1 MSDYDPDK
9 ARKFASMLR
18 DKVGSKEYYS
28 AKETVDDVR
37 YAIGAGE
44 TAAAGAKLV
53 GKSLFNIGK
62 FIAGDLLPSAL
73 DKGASNYHKREE
85 QGSWEIDD
93 GLDDDIRDIERLGA
107 DIDAEME
114 RLDADIDAKIQS
126 MNWE

>member
-44 TAAAGAKLV
+44 TAVAGAKLV

-73 DKGASNYHKREE
+73 DKGADNYHRSET
-85 QGSWEIDD
+85 QGNWDTDD
-93 GLDDDIRDIERLGA
+93 GFDDDIREIERLGA
-107 DIDAEME
+107 DVDAQIQKLNDDIDAEIESME
-114 RLDADIDAKIQS
+114 WK
-126 MNWE
+126 